1 MTRFKANKITP
12 PKYAGSY
19 NLSGSKNS
27 NYNFRVMLK
36 NKPCYIHR
44 FFSKL
49 LLGWVWIDKN
59 N

>member
-1 MTRFKANKITP
+1 MKLENE
-12 PKYAGSY
+12 KYAGGY
-19 NLSGSKNS
+19 NLSGSKNP

-49 LLGWVWIDKN
+49 LLGWIWIDDKQ
-59 N
+59 

>member
-1 MTRFKANKITP
+1 MKVENE
-12 PKYAGSY
+12 KYAGGY
-19 NLSGSKNS
+19 NLSGSKNH

-49 LLGWVWIDKN
+49 LLGWIWIDDKQ
-59 N
+59 